1 MLTRLKNKPVL
12 TLIWVGFL
20 GVRFEVRR
28 GKINPRLKLVRIMLE
43 TSNLARS
50 SHPFVVSENISFN
63 AKAPLTLLMSA
74 FLEKKLRF
82 LSKKVPVLKA
92 IV

>member
-1 MLTRLKNKPVL
+1 
-12 TLIWVGFL
+12 
-20 GVRFEVRR
+20 
-28 GKINPRLKLVRIMLE
+28 MLE

-82 LSKKVPVLKA
+82 LFKKVPVLKA